1 MPFADE
7 YRRAI
12 HFKKYGHQ
20 FGAADELAYEQLAD
34 QFLAGPKAMGT
45 QECVRANDRLRA
57 NMANKHFGVGV
68 IGCAI
73 IRTYYIVPNH
83 QIIRRTGTMKK
94 FFDYECA
101 RTELGK
107 DL

>member
-7 YRRAI
+7 YLRAI
-12 HFKKYGHQ
+12 HFKKYGHE
-20 FGAADELAYEQLAD
+20 FAAADELAYEQLAD
-34 QFLAGPKAMGT
+34 QFLAGPKAMAT
-45 QECVRANDRLRA
+45 FECVRPNGVDRLRA
-57 NMANKHFGVGV
+57 NMANKHFGAAI

-73 IRTYYIVPNH
+73 IKTYYIVPIH

-101 RTELGK
+101 RT
-107 DL
+107 DI